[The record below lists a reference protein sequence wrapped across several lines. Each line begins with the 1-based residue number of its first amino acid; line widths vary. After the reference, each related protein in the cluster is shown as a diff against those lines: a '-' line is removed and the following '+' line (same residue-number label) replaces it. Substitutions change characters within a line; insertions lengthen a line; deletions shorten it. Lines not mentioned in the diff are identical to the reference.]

1 MTDQAPERVHVSNAS
16 GKVEVSGLSEDDVK
30 NAISLYRAVTNE
42 RVRAREA
49 LAAHVNQAMVEAGIS
64 LVSDAS
70 QRQLQRSAAL
80 RKRLLKENGAA
91 TYASLA
97 GLREDKESSVRT
109 WVSRER
115 RRNELFTVKLKGQ
128 TLIPSVQLTE
138 TGKLNPLIA
147 ELVRP
152 LLQAG
157 LDSWSLWAWLTS
169 PAGLLSGEIPAE
181 VAATNMKRAHTA
193 ATRYAVELRHSQ
205 DATE

>member
-1 MTDQAPERVHVSNAS
+1 MTEQAPARVHVSNAS

-49 LAAHVNQAMVEAGIS
+49 LASHVNQAMVEAGIP

-80 RKRLLKENGAA
+80 RKRLLQENGAV

-97 GLREDKESSVRT
+97 ELREDKESSVRT

-138 TGKLNPLIA
+138 SGKVNPLIA

-181 VAATNMKRAHTA
+181 VAAINMKRAHTA
-193 ATRYAVELRHSQ
+193 ATRYATELGHSQ